1 MVIAIIVPI
10 VIVILVIIIVSTN
23 LVRFST
29 YVVWFGEP
37 D

>member
-1 MVIAIIVPI
+1 MVIGTIVTI

-23 LVRFST
+23 LVRFSN